1 MHIIES
7 AKESETPFPLLP
19 YCTEGR
25 RAAAHCENKAQ
36 AGKEERERKQEE
48 VLSKL
53 QQNSKTK
60 KSEKIV

>member
-19 YCTEGR
+19 YCTEAR
-25 RAAAHCENKAQ
+25 RATAHCENKAQ
-36 AGKEERERKQEE
+36 AGKEEREREREE